1 MSTGQQIHQRNK
13 LYRQA
18 RQFLSDILATGP
30 QPYSTIVAR
39 ATDAGISMST
49 LLTAKR
55 ALRVESWKV
64 NKSTLWHIPATA

>member
-1 MSTGQQIHQRNK
+1 MPTDQDIHRRNA

-18 RQFLSDILATGP
+18 REFLRACLAPGP

-39 ATDAGISMST
+39 AAEAGISLST

-55 ALRVESWKV
+55 SLRVESRKV
-64 NKSTLWHIPATA
+64 KKSTVWCLPGE